1 MNVDSSYNPNAS
13 FSTPSSQDTVGK
25 PQIKGFVK
33 IVCILFIVLGALGL
47 VGTLQAIVSMV
58 LVLFMDEKQFNPMKL
73 FPGAMEMSI
82 GFAAIN
88 CVVSVLEIVGGVLGL
103 KQKRSGANLIR
114 FISGFMLVLKVA
126 ETVFVSI
133 LNYLAI
139 GPTIEQT
146 MKNLPPQQANGPDM
160 GMVLQAVMFAGIA
173 FAIFIAIVMFV
184 FYLSSF
190 LTFSKQKTLSQFS

>member
-1 MNVDSSYNPNAS
+1 MNVDSSYNPYTS
-13 FSTPSSQDTVGK
+13 SSTPSQPETAGK

-47 VGTLQAIVSMV
+47 LGTLQAIASLV

-73 FPGAMEMSI
+73 FPGAMAVSI
-82 GFAAIN
+82 GVAAIN
-88 CVVSVLEIVGGVLGL
+88 GVVSVLEIVGGILGL
-103 KQKRSGANLIR
+103 KQKRAGANLIR

-126 ETVFVSI
+126 ETTFVAI

-160 GMVLQAVMFAGIA
+160 GMVIQGMMFAGIA

-184 FYLSSF
+184 FYLFSF

>member
-1 MNVDSSYNPNAS
+1 MNVDSNYNPYTS
-13 FSTPSSQDTVGK
+13 FPTPSQPETVGT

-47 VGTLQAIVSMV
+47 LGTLQAVASMAFV
-58 LVLFMDEKQFNPMKL
+58 LLMDEKQFNPMKL
-73 FPGAMEMSI
+73 FPGAMAMSI

-88 CVVSVLEIVGGVLGL
+88 GVVSVLEIVGGVFGL

-114 FISGFMLVLKVA
+114 FISGFMLVLKVV
-126 ETVFVSI
+126 ETAFTAI

-160 GMVLQAVMFAGIA
+160 GMVIQAMMMAGIA
-173 FAIFIAIVMFV
+173 FAIFIAMVMFV